1 MTFVVS
7 NLYGR
12 LDKFEKLINKINLK
26 DSDNLYILGNIVDFG
41 EQSIELVNDLA
52 TRYNVYSVLGEHD
65 YKAYLLLS
73 EFDRILREG
82 GAPSISFSKEMIAWA
97 QNGGQAT
104 LEAFQKADVDSKE
117 GFLDYLSDIPV
128 FEEISLKNGKEF
140 VLTCRGIDNFDKNI
154 DLYDYELDDF
164 MNGYLDI
171 EKTYFSD
178 KTMVVGYLDY
188 EHTPTGRAGKINA
201 KNNNIALA
209 CDMSENDDIVCLCL
223 ETNDEYY
230 V

>member
-12 LDKFEKLINKINLK
+12 LDKFEKLVNKINLK
-26 DSDNLYILGNIVDFG
+26 DSDVLYVLGNIVDFG
-41 EQSIELVNDLA
+41 EQSIELINDLS

-82 GAPSISFSKEMIAWA
+82 GAPSVSFSIEMIAWA

-104 LEAFQKADVDSKE
+104 LEAFQKADADSKE
-117 GFLDYLSDIPV
+117 GFLDYLSDLPV
-128 FEEISLKNGKEF
+128 FEEVILENGKEF
-140 VLTCRGIDNFDKNI
+140 VLICRGIDNFDKNT

-171 EKTYFSD
+171 EKTYFAD

-188 EHTPTGRAGKINA
+188 EHTPVGRAGKINA

-209 CDMSENDDIVCLCL
+209 CDMSENDDVVCVCL